1 MTDHP
6 FGHSAGMWA
15 FLGTP
20 KVADVDWLVIS
31 THLLVTNGTDKVYA
45 LAHGDSGDSPA
56 LARNVT
62 VKRAADG
69 NSDTGGTIKVT
80 GTSVH
85 GDVIT
90 EDILVGAD
98 GVVVAGIKAF
108 ATVTLVEGVDWVID
122 GNNDTV
128 EVGFGG
134 LIGLPTDVA
143 ATLRDG
149 GHTPDGLV
157 GGVLTVPTI
166 VTDADEPEKNTVD
179 LSGGTFNGSKE
190 AYLLVVT
197 F

>member
-1 MTDHP
+1 MADHP

-20 KVADVDWLVIS
+20 KLADVDWFFVS
-31 THLLVTNGTDKVYA
+31 GNMKTGAYTP
-45 LAHGDSGDSPA
+45 AHADSGDSPA

-62 VKRAADG
+62 VKRVMVG
-69 NSDTGGTIKVT
+69 GLDTGGTFTIT
-80 GTSVH
+80 GTSVE

-90 EDILVGAD
+90 EDIAVGAD
-98 GVVVAGIKAF
+98 GVVVAGVKAF
-108 ATVTLVEGVDWVID
+108 ATVTAISNAGWVVNT
-122 GNNDTV
+122 GADTV
-128 EVGFGG
+128 EIGFGN
-134 LIGLPTDVA
+134 LIGLPWDVA
-143 ATLRDG
+143 NTIRLG

-166 VTDADEPEKNTVD
+166 VTDADEPEKCTVD
-179 LSGGTFNGSKE
+179 LSSGTFNGSKE